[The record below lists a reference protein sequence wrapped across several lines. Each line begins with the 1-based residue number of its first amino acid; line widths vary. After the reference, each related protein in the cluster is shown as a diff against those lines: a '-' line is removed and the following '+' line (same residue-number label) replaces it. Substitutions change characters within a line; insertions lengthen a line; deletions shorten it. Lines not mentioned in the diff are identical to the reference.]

1 MEDTKDTNFKAA
13 ASFDNLMQAAAEC
26 EKGVTWKASV
36 QSFEINKLRWVA
48 SMRKELLDGTY
59 KGKGYN
65 NFTIK
70 ERGKVR
76 YIQSVHISERVVQ
89 KSLNNNCLKPD
100 ILPKLVYDN
109 SASIKGKGTEFALD
123 RLKVHLQRHYRR
135 HGRTGGVLTIDF
147 SNYFGSIDR
156 DVLLGMLRQS
166 VKDDKVYAM
175 VERVVRSFT
184 GDVGLGL
191 GSEISQTCAIAL
203 PSPIDRYIKE
213 QLRIKGYGRYMDD
226 SYLIHEDVDYLRYC
240 MQEIRKEC
248 AKLGITINER
258 RTQIVR
264 LDKGSFTYLKKR
276 IKLTDTE
283 KVVMRLSRKKI
294 TKERHKLKKYKEM
307 LDNGRVTMQ
316 SIRQHYVSFRG
327 GAKKF
332 DTKETIKT
340 LDKLYAEL
348 FGEEELRWIQK

>member
-1 MEDTKDTNFKAA
+1 MEDTSFKEAADFNNLMAA
-13 ASFDNLMQAAAEC
+13 ANEC
-26 EKGVTWKASV
+26 KKGVTWKASV
-36 QSFEINKLRWVA
+36 QMFEINKLRWVA

-65 NFTIK
+65 TFTIS

-76 YIQSVHISERVVQ
+76 HIQSVHISERVVQ

-100 ILPKLVYDN
+100 ILPALIYDN
-109 SASIKGKGTEFALD
+109 SASIKGKGTEFALE

-135 HGRTGGVLTIDF
+135 HGRTGGILTIDF

-166 VKDDKVYAM
+166 IKDNRVYAM
-175 VERVVRSFT
+175 VERVVRSFA
-184 GDVGLGL
+184 GDMGLGL
-191 GSEISQTCAIAL
+191 GSEISQTCAITL

-226 SYLIHEDVDYLRYC
+226 SYLIHHDIDYLRHC
-240 MQEIRKEC
+240 LREIRKEC

-276 IKLTDTE
+276 VMLTDTG
-283 KVVMRLSRKKI
+283 KVVMRLSRKRI
-294 TKERHKLKKYKEM
+294 TKERHKLKKYREM
-307 LDNGRVTMQ
+307 LDDGRVTMQ
-316 SIRQHYVSFRG
+316 SIRQHYQSFRG

-348 FGEEELRWIQK
+348 FGEEEIKWIQK